1 MKQHEL
7 APPKGSKH
15 KRQRVGR
22 GDASGRGSY
31 STRGMKGQKS
41 RSGGGVRRGFEG
53 GQLPLVKRMPHLR
66 GFTNIFKIP
75 YSVVNVESLE
85 GFESGSDI
93 GPQDLKLFG
102 LVRSNS
108 PRIKI
113 LGEGS
118 LTKPLSVSAHSF
130 SKSAQTK
137 IEQAGGQVTELPL

>member
-1 MKQHEL
+1 
-7 APPKGSKH
+7 
-15 KRQRVGR
+15 
-22 GDASGRGSY
+22 
-31 STRGMKGQKS
+31 MKGQKS

-93 GPQDLKLFG
+93 GPQDLKLLG

-118 LTKPLSVSAHSF
+118 ITKPLSVSAHSF

-137 IEQAGGQVTELPL
+137 IEQAGGQVTEL

>member
-7 APPKGSKH
+7 APPRGAKH

-53 GQLPLVKRMPHLR
+53 GQNPLVKRMPHLR
-66 GFTNIFKIP
+66 GFTNIFRIP
-75 YSVVNVESLE
+75 YAVVNIESLE
-85 GFESGSDI
+85 DFESESSV
-93 GPQDLKLFG
+93 GPQELKLTG

-108 PRIKI
+108 KRIKI
-113 LGEGS
+113 LGEGNI
-118 LTKPLSVSAHSF
+118 TKPLSVTAHSF
-130 SKSAQTK
+130 SKSARIK
-137 IEQAGGQVTELPL
+137 IEQAGGQVTEL

>member
-7 APPKGSKH
+7 APPKGSKK

-85 GFESGSDI
+85 GFESGSNI
-93 GPQDLKLFG
+93 GPQDLKLSG
-102 LVRSNS
+102 LIRSNS

-118 LTKPLSVSAHSF
+118 ITKSLSVSAHSF
-130 SKSAQTK
+130 SKSARTK
-137 IEQAGGQVTELPL
+137 IEQAGGQVTEL

>member
-7 APPKGSKH
+7 APPRGAKH

-53 GQLPLVKRMPHLR
+53 GQNPLVKRMPHLR
-66 GFTNIFKIP
+66 GFTNIFRIP
-75 YSVVNVESLE
+75 YAVVNIESLE
-85 GFESGSDI
+85 EFESESSV
-93 GPQDLKLFG
+93 GPQELKLTG

-108 PRIKI
+108 KRIKI
-113 LGEGS
+113 LGEGNI
-118 LTKPLSVSAHSF
+118 TKPLSVTAHSF
-130 SKSAQTK
+130 SKSARIK
-137 IEQAGGQVTELPL
+137 IEQAGGQVTEL

>member
-7 APPKGSKH
+7 APPKGAKH

-31 STRGMKGQKS
+31 STRGMKGQKA

-66 GFTNIFKIP
+66 GFTNIFRIP

-85 GFESGSDI
+85 GFESGSAV
-93 GPQDLKLFG
+93 GPLELKLTG
-102 LVRSNS
+102 LIRNNS
-108 PRIKI
+108 KRVKI
-113 LGEGS
+113 LGEGDI
-118 LTKPLSVSAHSF
+118 TKPLTVTAHSF
-130 SKSAQTK
+130 SKSARSK
-137 IEQAGGQVTELPL
+137 IEQAGGQVTEL

>member
-7 APPKGSKH
+7 APPKGAKH

-31 STRGMKGQKS
+31 STRGMKGQKA

-66 GFTNIFKIP
+66 GFTNIFRIP

-85 GFESGSDI
+85 GFESGSAV
-93 GPQDLKLFG
+93 GPHELKLTG
-102 LVRSNS
+102 LIRNNS
-108 PRIKI
+108 KRVKI
-113 LGEGS
+113 LGEGDI
-118 LTKPLSVSAHSF
+118 TKPLTVTAHSF
-130 SKSAQTK
+130 SKSARSK
-137 IEQAGGQVTELPL
+137 IEQAGGQVTEL